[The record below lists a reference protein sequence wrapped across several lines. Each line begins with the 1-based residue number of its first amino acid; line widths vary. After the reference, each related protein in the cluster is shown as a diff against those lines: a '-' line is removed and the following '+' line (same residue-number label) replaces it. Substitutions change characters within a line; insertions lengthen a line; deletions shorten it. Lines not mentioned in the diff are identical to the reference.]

1 MALRVNFN
9 FEAAASHTAILSN
22 EREMNKSLLRLSTGL
37 RILNA
42 ADDSAGLF
50 IADQLMV
57 VGSGLEEGNRN
68 IQTGLS
74 ALRIAESSAG
84 QIFNRLNEIYK
95 RTIRAANDINDP
107 NARSSLQREI
117 DNFID
122 AIKKIGTDT
131 EYNGIKLLDGTF
143 AGRAIHYG
151 ARKDQILEVDIKS
164 VLPNDIGAYM
174 VKAQG
179 ARYTSGNTAVSAG
192 TFVDQLSTTSNWL
205 VDSGDYVDVAGIR
218 VLSHDGTQRFVDA
231 ATLAKNINS
240 DKDLQALGIEA
251 VAKNTNKADATYTG
265 FANFTSIVG
274 TAGTVNSVTLEF
286 YIGNANAGGGANF
299 TITVNNNVTSLQQ
312 LADLINTEASG
323 TGSPISAKVVDGRLF
338 LETNNGETIAVRTS
352 ITATGLPGTATVNVN
367 LGQILEGAGTVNF
380 TTTSNYSYYIDVGT
394 VDIAGIETYKLEYN
408 GVSASNQGFNF
419 NVANGSDATAK
430 NLYAVN
436 VLTNERAEES
446 MLIVKKALQRVDTV
460 RAQIGAVMNNLQS
473 IYDSQK
479 VAWDNTKEAE
489 NVIRN
494 TDYAEEMTNFTKL
507 QIKMQSS
514 MAMLAQANQL
524 PQLVLQLLR

>member
-9 FEAAASHTAILSN
+9 FEASATHTAILSN
-22 EREMNKSLLRLSTGL
+22 ERDMNKSLLRLSTGL

-42 ADDSAGLF
+42 ADDSAGMF

-107 NARSSLQREI
+107 NARASLQREV
-117 DNFID
+117 NNLVD
-122 AIKKIGTDT
+122 AIQKIGTDT

-143 AGRAIHYG
+143 TNKYIHYG
-151 ARKDQILEVDIKS
+151 PRYAQAIEVNIGDVRAQSLGAHTVSGTGRVVTSSANQAISALE
-164 VLPNDIGAYM
+164 
-174 VKAQG
+174 
-179 ARYTSGNTAVSAG
+179 
-192 TFVDQLSTTSNWL
+192 TSNDNYAL
-205 VDSGDYVDVAGIR
+205 ASGEYLRVAGQT
-218 VLSHDGTQRFVDA
+218 VLDGTATTVLVDA
-231 ATLAKNINS
+231 ATAAKNINN
-240 DKDLQALGIEA
+240 DPTLQSAGIEA
-251 VAKNTNKADATYTG
+251 VAKNKSIAADFTG
-265 FANFTSIVG
+265 VVSGDAGDTVTLHFFVGARNVSSANFSITGV
-274 TAGTVNSVTLEF
+274 TVNTTLSELVTQ
-286 YIGNANAGGGANF
+286 INSQASATG
-299 TITVNNNVTSLQQ
+299 TPITARAENGKLV
-312 LADLINTEASG
+312 
-323 TGSPISAKVVDGRLF
+323 
-338 LETNNGETIAVRTS
+338 LETTNGETIAIEAQVTS
-352 ITATGLPGTATVNVN
+352 DAAPTGNVAVNFSQLLQGANDVSGLANGNRAYAIKVGELQILGTESFVVNENGIDIVGATGPN
-367 LGQILEGAGTVNF
+367 
-380 TTTSNYSYYIDVGT
+380 
-394 VDIAGIETYKLEYN
+394 
-408 GVSASNQGFNF
+408 ASINSTFI
-419 NVANGSDATAK
+419 
-430 NLYAVN
+430 NLYSID
-436 VLTNERAEES
+436 LSTNQSAELAT
-446 MLIVKKALQRVDTV
+446 LIVKKALQRVDTV

>member
-1 MALRVNFN
+1 MALRINFN
-9 FEAAASHTAILSN
+9 FEGAATHTAILSN

-50 IADQLMV
+50 IADQLMI

-95 RTIRAANDINDP
+95 RTVRAANDINDP
-107 NARSSLQREI
+107 NARASLQREI

-143 AGRAIHYG
+143 AGKVIHYG
-151 ARKDQILEVDIKS
+151 ARKDQVLEVDIKS

-174 VKAQG
+174 AKAQG
-179 ARYTSGNTAVSAG
+179 AKYVTSTATSA
-192 TFVDQLSTTSNWL
+192 TNFAAHLSTTSNWL
-205 VDSGDYVDVAGIR
+205 VDSGDYVNIAGIQ
-218 VLSHDGTQRFVDA
+218 VLSYDGAQRFVDA
-231 ATLAKNINS
+231 ATIANNINS
-240 DKDLQALGIEA
+240 NKALQALGIEA
-251 VAKNTNKADATYTG
+251 IAKNINQADANYTG
-265 FANFTSIVG
+265 FANFWTPVSANDSVS
-274 TAGTVNSVTLEF
+274 AVTLNF
-286 YIGNANAGGGANF
+286 YIGNADAAGPPKFSIN
-299 TITVNNNVTSLQQ
+299 IDSNVTTVQQ
-312 LADLINTEASG
+312 LADLINTQASG
-323 TGSPISAKVVDGRLF
+323 AGAPISARVVNNKLM
-338 LETNNGETIAVRTS
+338 LETKNGETIAVQVGV
-352 ITATGLPGTATVNVN
+352 TGNIANGVNIN
-367 LGQILEGAGTVNF
+367 LGQILEGAGTVTF
-380 TTTSNYSYYIDVGT
+380 TTASNYAYYIDVGT
-394 VDIAGIETYKLEYN
+394 VDIAGVDTYKLQYS
-408 GVSASNQGFNF
+408 GVSGPNEGFNF
-419 NVANGSDATAK
+419 NLTPGSDAIAK
-430 NLYAVN
+430 NLYAVS
-436 VLTNERAEES
+436 VLTNQQAEES
-446 MLIVKKALQRVDTV
+446 MLIVKKALQKVDTV